1 MRMVHPGNLKN
12 RHLTFLLVSLIFL
25 VLLPGIAVAATNDT
39 ATCTILSVLTGD
51 SHQCYPAI
59 HDDKVIWIDSP
70 GSGCAHLYNL
80 STGEECVLTTAF
92 IPADGL
98 CPDVSCRYATWTTF
112 DGSGYGVILHDM
124 QTSEESWIAG
134 GNGSTALNAKISSDC
149 VVWESN
155 ALGRFDI
162 YQMDIRTGEVILLT
176 PGTDDSDQ
184 TNSVVSG
191 DWVAWQSLDP
201 TSGTNDIYLA
211 SLLTGNVTLVTPGT
225 EDTDEL
231 YPAIDGDHLVYQ
243 RLDPAN
249 YCYDIYLYALSSK
262 ETVLLTPD
270 TDSTSEEYPAVHQ
283 GKVIWLG
290 QDPGDFS
297 YQLYIY
303 ETGSGLTYRLQ
314 RDFDTD
320 SPGLPRIFG
329 NRIVWQQPNPD
340 TGYFDIF
347 MMTLGVEEQPIAADF
362 IADPLKGGVPLAVN
376 FTDLS
381 SGEPSGWHWDFGD
394 GNTSA
399 AQTPSHIYTTPGVYD
414 VSLIVHTPY
423 QRSGVRFPAYIYA
436 GNPPTPAFSF
446 DTYEG
451 LAPLTV
457 NFTDRS
463 TGSPET
469 YLWDFG
475 DGSTSY
481 EKDPSHTYLVP
492 GSYLVSL
499 TAGNE
504 FGNSTTSVEG
514 CIVVPS
520 GVRNELLLE
529 IPGITCQGSIFPRR
543 LTLNSSLVKLNIINN
558 TSIEA
563 LPYPGSGI
571 EKIQFISD
579 EGFAWIDQCSLEG
592 NLTGVNISSIPLF
605 YSSNNDNST
614 LVYQVKIDDYPSHGT
629 FHAEVW
635 ENATPLDYEKFKT
648 ISILEDYSGI
658 CGVAFTARFGQ
669 CNISGCPEGALVFGI
684 DSEWIDRYGWRR
696 PVPVESDP
704 EGAQVYFEGQ
714 YIGLT
719 PLILPDDL
727 PAGNHTLTIYKSGY
741 REELRNVTLG
751 EKRESIRVIRI
762 AEDGSHE
769 MLPAKY
775 ISHDDACNLDYFIV
789 ESPNGFS
796 TFGAVSTSHAGSPIQ
811 FFYLTL
817 TKIMSGVGSGGGG
830 GGSYGG
836 SGSVSSAASA
846 PTPVPTED
854 ISLEKIAEMAHVQV
868 SGPSEVQETPSPAL
882 TATHQ
887 DEHPLPKNPS
897 TVFPSV
903 IGYTLVRN
911 VAIVFGVILVAA
923 ILVLRWRK
931 GGDES

>member
-1 MRMVHPGNLKN
+1 
-12 RHLTFLLVSLIFL
+12 
-25 VLLPGIAVAATNDT
+25 
-39 ATCTILSVLTGD
+39 
-51 SHQCYPAI
+51 
-59 HDDKVIWIDSP
+59 
-70 GSGCAHLYNL
+70 
-80 STGEECVLTTAF
+80 
-92 IPADGL
+92 
-98 CPDVSCRYATWTTF
+98 
-112 DGSGYGVILHDM
+112 
-124 QTSEESWIAG
+124 
-134 GNGSTALNAKISSDC
+134 
-149 VVWESN
+149 
-155 ALGRFDI
+155 
-162 YQMDIRTGEVILLT
+162 
-176 PGTDDSDQ
+176 
-184 TNSVVSG
+184 
-191 DWVAWQSLDP
+191 
-201 TSGTNDIYLA
+201 
-211 SLLTGNVTLVTPGT
+211 
-225 EDTDEL
+225 
-231 YPAIDGDHLVYQ
+231 
-243 RLDPAN
+243 
-249 YCYDIYLYALSSK
+249 
-262 ETVLLTPD
+262 
-270 TDSTSEEYPAVHQ
+270 
-283 GKVIWLG
+283 
-290 QDPGDFS
+290 
-297 YQLYIY
+297 
-303 ETGSGLTYRLQ
+303 
-314 RDFDTD
+314 
-320 SPGLPRIFG
+320 
-329 NRIVWQQPNPD
+329 PD